1 MTETRT
7 DVLPTGPE
15 LSAVRVAAD
24 ALPMAARKPRRGAPR
39 RRVVITLQVLVIVVF
54 LGGWEFLPRVPVL
67 RDNFAVLNSDY
78 VSSPSLVFARVGQ
91 LMFGEGSATMWS
103 SLGNTLLATVYG
115 LIVGTL
121 IGIVGG
127 MLLSQSPFAAKV
139 ARPYISLLNATPL
152 IAFLPIIV
160 VIFGISITATS
171 VAAGLLVVCL
181 VFFNALEG
189 GSSVRSEILANS
201 RLLGSGPA
209 GIMLRVRLPYVVA
222 WVFAVLPAA
231 MSFALVGVVATE
243 FMVGVPGI
251 GKLITL
257 ALSFDDT
264 TLTIAL
270 AVILG
275 LTGVILYAVLTE
287 IQVRVMHWWGK

>member
-1 MTETRT
+1 MT
-7 DVLPTGPE
+7 LPT
-15 LSAVRVAAD
+15 LKARSSAPGVQRAQTAAVV
-24 ALPMAARKPRRGAPR
+24 PTAARRARRGVPR
-39 RRVVITLQVLVIVVF
+39 RRVVVSLQILVIVVS
-54 LGGWEFLPRVPVL
+54 LAGWEFVPRIPL
-67 RDNFAVLNSDY
+67 LHDNFTIFNSDY
-78 VSSPSLVFARVGQ
+78 VSSPSLVFSRVWD
-91 LMFGEGSATMWS
+91 LMVGDGSNVLWS

-115 LIVGTL
+115 LLVGCA
-121 IGIVGG
+121 IGVVGG
-127 MLLSQSPFAAKV
+127 LLLSQSPFAAKV

-152 IAFLPIIV
+152 ISFLPIIV

-189 GSSVRSEILANS
+189 GSSVRTEILQNA
-201 RLLGSGPA
+201 RLLGA
-209 GIMLRVRLPYVVA
+209 GQAAVMLRIRLPYVIA

-264 TLTIAL
+264 TSTIAL

-275 LTGVILYAVLTE
+275 LTGVVLYAALTE
-287 IQVRVMHWWGK
+287 IQTRLMHWWGK

>member
-1 MTETRT
+1 MTVPALNTR
-7 DVLPTGPE
+7 PA
-15 LSAVRVAAD
+15 SAASGTAPAA
-24 ALPMAARKPRRGAPR
+24 AVVPISARRARRGAPR
-39 RRVVITLQVLVIVVF
+39 RRVVVSLQILVIAAF
-54 LGGWEFLPRVPVL
+54 LAGWEFLPQIPAL
-67 RDNFAVLNSDY
+67 SENFAVFNSDY
-78 VSSPSLVFARVGQ
+78 VSSPSLVFSRVWE
-91 LMFGEGSATMWS
+91 LMVGEGSSVLWS

-115 LIVGTL
+115 LVVGSAV
-121 IGIVGG
+121 GIVGG
-127 MLLSQSPFAAKV
+127 LLLSQSPFAAKV

-189 GSSVRSEILANS
+189 GSSVRAEILQNAK
-201 RLLGSGPA
+201 LLGA
-209 GIMLRVRLPYVVA
+209 GQGAVMLRVRLPYVIA

-275 LTGVILYAVLTE
+275 ITGVLLYAALTE
-287 IQVRVMHWWGK
+287 IQARLMHWWGK

>member
-1 MTETRT
+1 MT
-7 DVLPTGPE
+7 LPTVKAHS
-15 LSAVRVAAD
+15 SAPGVQRAQTAAVV
-24 ALPMAARKPRRGAPR
+24 PTAARRARRGAPR
-39 RRVVITLQVLVIVVF
+39 RRVVVSLQILVIVVF
-54 LGGWEFLPRVPVL
+54 LAGWEFLPRIPL
-67 RDNFAVLNSDY
+67 LHDNSAIFKGDY
-78 VSSPSLVFARVGQ
+78 VSSPSLVFSRVWD
-91 LMFGEGSATMWS
+91 LMVGDGSNVLWS

-115 LIVGTL
+115 LLVGCA
-121 IGIVGG
+121 IGVVGG
-127 MLLSQSPFAAKV
+127 LLLSQSPFAAKV

-189 GSSVRSEILANS
+189 GSSVRTEILQNA
-201 RLLGSGPA
+201 RLLGA
-209 GIMLRVRLPYVVA
+209 GQAAVMLRIRLPYVIA

-275 LTGVILYAVLTE
+275 LTGVVLYAALTE
-287 IQVRVMHWWGK
+287 IQTRLMHWWGK